1 MSSFGKRLARL
12 QGTASSTAPSA
23 DDEAEPV
30 DPSFSAVRA
39 ALQRALGSAS
49 SAPGVAAGR
58 VDRPLPFEVLL
69 TAAGPVEHRELRRE
83 VTRRI
88 GNVSL
93 DAATATDPRML
104 SLLALTPALA
114 EVPADR
120 FLFLDT
126 ETSGLGSGT
135 ANVPFLVGMAY
146 FEGREL
152 VLEQLFLR
160 ERDDEAA
167 LLARVE
173 QRVRACEAIVT
184 FNGKSFDLPVLR
196 ARFVMNGLPEM
207 TERPHLDLL
216 HLARRVHR
224 HRHFKKSLTVLERE
238 VLGFRRGPDV
248 HGEEVAAR
256 YRHYLR
262 SGDTSGLHAVV
273 EHNEHDVVSL
283 AALTTLY
290 GEPARQLPASELASA
305 ARAVRR
311 AGAME
316 DAVALAD
323 LAVRRGA
330 GEVGL
335 RARAEIAKA
344 RGDKEQA
351 LADFEALAATV
362 SDPDVRLELAKLYEH
377 HCRRP
382 ADALKQVALGTG
394 ESEADRERR
403 RRRLERKRARQ
414 RGEGEAA
421 EPAKPPR
428 VQAGCPRSP
437 RGQSSHPPDSWARV
451 RPR

>member
-12 QGTASSTAPSA
+12 QGAKPEPTADASEPA
-23 DDEAEPV
+23 DDTPL
-30 DPSFSAVRA
+30 SAVRL
-39 ALQRALGSAS
+39 ALRRALGV
-49 SAPGVAAGR
+49 APDAATVPIPGDR
-58 VDRPLPFEVLL
+58 RPLPFERVA
-69 TAAGPVEHRELRRE
+69 TEAGPVERRTVRRE

-88 GNVSL
+88 GNVTL
-93 DAATATDPRML
+93 DAVSATDPRML
-104 SLLALTPALA
+104 SLLALTPELA
-114 EVPADR
+114 SVPADR

-135 ANVPFLVGMAY
+135 ANVPFLVGMAF
-146 FEGREL
+146 FEGEDL

-160 ERDDEAA
+160 DRDDEAA
-167 LLARVE
+167 LLMLVDERI
-173 QRVRACEAIVT
+173 RASEAIVS
-184 FNGKSFDLPVLR
+184 FNGKSFDVPVLR
-196 ARFVMNGLPEM
+196 ARFVMNGLPAM

-224 HRHFKKSLTVLERE
+224 HRRFKKSLTVLEHE

-262 SGDTSGLHAVV
+262 SGDTAGLHAVV

-290 GEPARQLPASELASA
+290 GEPTLQLPASELASA

-311 AGAME
+311 AGALD
-316 DAVALAD
+316 DAIELAE

-344 RGDKEQA
+344 RGDKAQA

-362 SDPDVRLELAKLYEH
+362 GDPDVRLELAKLYEH

-382 ADALKQVALGTG
+382 AAALAQVALGTG
-394 ESEADRERR
+394 ESDPDRERR
-403 RRRLERKRARQ
+403 RRRLERKRDRVLHDATTLA
-414 RGEGEAA
+414 ETPATKSEA
-421 EPAKPPR
+421 
-428 VQAGCPRSP
+428 G
-437 RGQSSHPPDSWARV
+437 
-451 RPR
+451 